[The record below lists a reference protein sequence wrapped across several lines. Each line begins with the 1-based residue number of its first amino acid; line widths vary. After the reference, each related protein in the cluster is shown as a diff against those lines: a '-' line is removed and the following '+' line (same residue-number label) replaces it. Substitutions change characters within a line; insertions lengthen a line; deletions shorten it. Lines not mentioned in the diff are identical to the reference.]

1 MFNSEA
7 LNKYSAKTI
16 AAAGTVVNILL
27 ASLKLAVG
35 FFAHSAGLIADGV
48 HSSLDIISSA
58 VSFIGV
64 SIAEKPATKKHPYGY
79 YRSEA
84 IAGFATTFLL
94 LFSSSW
100 IIYEGILSIIKNEES
115 HIGAAALIVVISS
128 IAVNAVISKIKFNVG
143 KREDSL
149 ALIADSEHSFADSIS
164 SVAVLIGIL
173 LARWIF
179 WADGVTAIL
188 VGLFILYE
196 TWGLGKEVAGNLLDM
211 SNPEIENEIKKICE
225 EQEIDIKEIKTRKLG
240 AKNFAE
246 LKINFNKEWK
256 MQKIH
261 DTVEILENT
270 LLSRVKNLKFITIQP
285 FAGEFFKQGS
295 IKARSGEIVKF
306 KDVSSPKIQL
316 EKLGFRTIISV
327 KDGKFYDDFGA
338 PEYLVIDQ
346 DKDNKILKKEII
358 ENPYF
363 AAGRG
368 HGIRFVK
375 AVNADQVVAA
385 DIGENSRD
393 KLIKDNI
400 KVKIVKSGEDLEEI
414 IKNI

>member
-1 MFNSEA
+1 
-7 LNKYSAKTI
+7 
-16 AAAGTVVNILL
+16 
-27 ASLKLAVG
+27 
-35 FFAHSAGLIADGV
+35 
-48 HSSLDIISSA
+48 
-58 VSFIGV
+58 
-64 SIAEKPATKKHPYGY
+64 
-79 YRSEA
+79 
-84 IAGFATTFLL
+84 
-94 LFSSSW
+94 
-100 IIYEGILSIIKNEES
+100 
-115 HIGAAALIVVISS
+115 
-128 IAVNAVISKIKFNVG
+128 
-143 KREDSL
+143 
-149 ALIADSEHSFADSIS
+149 
-164 SVAVLIGIL
+164 
-173 LARWIF
+173 
-179 WADGVTAIL
+179 
-188 VGLFILYE
+188 
-196 TWGLGKEVAGNLLDM
+196 
-211 SNPEIENEIKKICE
+211 
-225 EQEIDIKEIKTRKLG
+225 
-240 AKNFAE
+240 
-246 LKINFNKEWK
+246 